1 MFVSPVCLS
10 IYLSPPLVYLLQRAH
25 LLDNTE
31 KLERSSRR
39 LEAGYQIAVETGK
52 YSDLDWGL
60 EEVGWCLAG
69 LGGGVQDSGEDE

>member
-1 MFVSPVCLS
+1 MSNFIGTSPVS
-10 IYLSPPLVYLLQRAH
+10 FQRAH

-52 YSDLDWGL
+52 SPVHTSD
-60 EEVGWCLAG
+60 V
-69 LGGGVQDSGEDE
+69 V